1 MEKIQAGKYVELVYE
16 IFVVNG
22 DEQVSVFKFNKEH
35 PDAFVFGMDVTLIQG
50 FQDHIF
56 NLEQGEKFDF
66 TLKPEEAFGAKDP
79 NMVYELEKEIFHVD
93 GKFDHEHIRVG
104 ASVPM
109 MNLDGMRIEGIV
121 TQVTDDKVTM
131 DFNHQLAGE
140 TVRYAGY
147 VQLVRDATPEE
158 LQPKHHHGCGCG
170 CEDCGGGDCGHDHGD
185 DCNCGCG
192 GC

>member
-22 DEQVSVFKFNKEH
+22 DEQVIVFKFNKEH

-104 ASVPM
+104 AIVPM
-109 MNLDGMRIEGIV
+109 MTQDGMRIEGIV

-158 LQPKHHHGCGCG
+158 FQPKHHHGCGCG

-185 DCNCGCG
+185 GCDCGCG